1 MCNTMK
7 LGIAR
12 MENAWAKWVFLC
24 CWSRTETHLTNEVA
38 LGSALVV
45 SVDRSLR
52 SANLNFWHVNV

>member
-1 MCNTMK
+1 VQHNEIGNRKNGERVGKM
-7 LGIAR
+7 G
-12 MENAWAKWVFLC
+12 FLC